1 MAKEQRASGVCFEA
15 GLDVHGHLSWKPKPL
30 LIAEGNAVCAA
41 PMSSVVPFMGAA
53 SQPGVELRELG
64 V

>member
-1 MAKEQRASGVCFEA
+1 MCFEA
-15 GLDVHGHLSWKPKPL
+15 GLGVHGHLSWKPKPL

>member
-1 MAKEQRASGVCFEA
+1 MCFEA

-30 LIAEGNAVCAA
+30 PIAEGKAVCGALI
-41 PMSSVVPFMGAA
+41 SSVVPFMGAA

>member
-1 MAKEQRASGVCFEA
+1 MCFEA
-15 GLDVHGHLSWKPKPL
+15 GLDVHGHLTPKPKLL

-41 PMSSVVPFMGAA
+41 PMSGLAPFMGAA
-53 SQPGVELRELG
+53 NQPGVELREQG